1 MKESRSKKSKRR
13 MACFL
18 LLIAAAF
25 CILPILAANAEAAA
39 ELPISDDL
47 LALIQE
53 YAVMPVTVVCLIV
66 GMILKNAFTTF
77 NNKLIPI
84 VLIPVGI
91 VAVLWM
97 NGWYITPDT
106 VFAGVCSAVASIG
119 LHSGGKNTIEALKTA
134 LKPPEQ

>member
-1 MKESRSKKSKRR
+1 MKESRAKKSKRR

-25 CILPILAANAEAAA
+25 CILPILAANAEVAD
-39 ELPISDDL
+39 ELPISGDL
-47 LALIQE
+47 LAIIQQ
-53 YAVMPVTVVCLIV
+53 YAVMPVAAFCFIV
-66 GMILKNAFTTF
+66 GMILKNAFTSF

-97 NGWYITPDT
+97 NGWSITPDT

>member
-1 MKESRSKKSKRR
+1 MKESRTKKSKRR
-13 MACFL
+13 MACFM

-39 ELPISDDL
+39 DLPISGDL

-53 YAVMPVTVVCLIV
+53 YAVMPVTVFCLIV
-66 GMILKNAFTTF
+66 GVILKNAFANF
-77 NNKLIPI
+77 NNKLIPV

-91 VAVLWM
+91 VAILWM
-97 NGWYITPDT
+97 NGWNITPDT

-119 LHSGGKNTIEALKTA
+119 LHSGGKNTIEALKTT
-134 LKPPEQ
+134 LKSPEE